1 MKKGEIIPLVVASG
15 VLLIYAVL
23 ILLDIAPLVTGFIF
37 MASPILVIWLV
48 YSIIR
53 HGEYKDKE
61 LKPGEEWGYNDRG

>member
-1 MKKGEIIPLVVASG
+1 M
-15 VLLIYAVL
+15 L

-53 HGEYKDKE
+53 HGEYKDRE